1 MIDTIKIANFLVRL
15 RQEKHVTQSEV
26 AKALSVSTKAISKWE
41 CGDGLPSIDRLKD
54 IADYY
59 GVTVDELLNGERKEK
74 DIPTEKPAEIKE
86 KKESQTFN
94 LNLLFYIL
102 SLVLNL
108 LGISIGFVGAGIANG
123 VLYFVL
129 LIVGFLLGLLFLLMP
144 TFLGSKKEPS
154 LLSHFAMA
162 AQIMSGTIL
171 FLSIPYLFVI
181 SPDIGPTVY
190 NVFMYLLIPLIS
202 VVSYLIEIHFNKAKD
217 FLDYLRNG
225 RGFEITYMITGLSIV
240 FLALAW
246 SNASSGLTV
255 SLLCSIALIVSSLF
269 ALFFKKYRL
278 INSIFG
284 IIDMPMFFILW
295 HFLSNGYSYDL
306 CQIMEFILAFC
317 LSLTQL
323 ILLIISLR
331 KEKKTG
337 NNRYKD

>member
-1 MIDTIKIANFLVRL
+1 MIDTIKIADFLVRL

-26 AKALSVSTKAISKWE
+26 ANALNVSTKTISKWE

-59 GVTVDELLNGERKEK
+59 GITIDELLNGERKEK
-74 DIPTEKPAEIKE
+74 DIPIEKPAETRKE
-86 KKESQTFN
+86 KENQPFN

-144 TFLGSKKEPS
+144 TFIGSKKDAS
-154 LLSHFAMA
+154 LLSHFAIA
-162 AQIMSGTIL
+162 GQVTSGTIL

-181 SPDIGPTVY
+181 SPDIGPAIY

-202 VVSYLIEIHFNKAKD
+202 VISYLIEVHFNKTKD

-225 RGFEITYMITGLSIV
+225 RGFEIIYMITGLSIV

-255 SLLCSIALIVSSLF
+255 SLLCSIALIVSSIF
-269 ALFFKKYRL
+269 AFFFKKYRL

-295 HFLSNGYSYDL
+295 HFLSNGYTYDL
-306 CQIMEFILAFC
+306 CQVMEFILAFG

-323 ILLIISLR
+323 ILLIISHR
-331 KEKKTG
+331 KE
-337 NNRYKD
+337 REEDHQAL